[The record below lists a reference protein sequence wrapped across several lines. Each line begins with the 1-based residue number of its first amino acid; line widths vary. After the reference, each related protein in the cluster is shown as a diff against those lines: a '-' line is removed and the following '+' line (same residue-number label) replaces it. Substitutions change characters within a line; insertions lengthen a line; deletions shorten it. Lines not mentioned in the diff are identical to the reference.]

1 VIVDYVRTK
10 DRREHSIVKEEAVD
24 ELRRAGFRLAREFDL
39 LLPRQYFLEF
49 NPGPD
54 QKMDEWFANLAS

>member
-1 VIVDYVRTK
+1 MIVDYVRTK
-10 DRREHSIVKEEAVD
+10 DNHEHSIVKEEAVD

-49 NPGPD
+49 EPGPD
-54 QKMDEWFANLAS
+54 QKMNE